1 MNVRPAFTRPVGLA
15 ASATL
20 AIGFVAAAPA
30 AAAIAGAP
38 SASASVHDGTLTIE
52 GSNQP
57 DAITIG
63 VSADPSKLS
72 VDLGAG
78 DAPLSV
84 DRATFT
90 SISVFLGNG
99 DDSFS
104 VSPTGQF
111 SNAHLTVS
119 GGNGNDMIRGS
130 DGNDL
135 LFGDNGDDNIDGG
148 RGADTEILG
157 NGDDTALWLPG
168 EASDVVD
175 GGLGHDVLTFIG
187 AAGNEKFALAAHDN
201 HVILT
206 RDPGTVRMDLVAVEH
221 VDLSAL
227 GGVDTVGIGD
237 LRGTDLE
244 TTDVDLTSGGGSDG
258 QLDTVTIAGTDQAD
272 NVAVAA
278 TGNAVDVTGLRTVT
292 HISGADTRDQLQV
305 ATGDGND
312 AVSVADA
319 ARALITVAVDLGAG
333 QL

>member
-1 MNVRPAFTRPVGLA
+1 MNVRPAFARPVGLA

-20 AIGFVAAAPA
+20 AIGFVGTAPA
-30 AAAIAGAP
+30 ASALAEPPA
-38 SASASVHDGTLTIE
+38 ASASVHDGVLTVE
-52 GSNQP
+52 GSNQA
-57 DAITIG
+57 DAVTIG
-63 VSADPSKLS
+63 VAADPSKLS

-78 DAPLSV
+78 ASALSF
-84 DRATFT
+84 DRTTFT

-99 DDSFS
+99 DDTFS

-111 SNAHLTVS
+111 NNVHLTVS

-135 LFGDNGDDNIDGG
+135 IVGDNGDDNADGG

-187 AAGNEKFALAAHDN
+187 AAGNEKFALNAHEN
-201 HVILT
+201 HVTLT
-206 RDPGTVRMDLVAVEH
+206 RDVGTVRMDLVGVEH
-221 VDLSAL
+221 AQLAAL
-227 GGVDTVGIGD
+227 GGVDTVSIGD

-244 TTDVDLTSGGGSDG
+244 TTDVDLASGGVSDG

-272 NVAVAA
+272 DVAVAA
-278 TGNAVDVTGLRTVT
+278 NGNAVDVTGLRPAT

-312 AVSVADA
+312 SVSVADA
-319 ARALITVAVDLGAG
+319 AGSLMTVAVDLGAG